1 MIKINWI
8 TIVAIRKILKFP
20 DQDLRIKAK
29 PVETFDEELK
39 TLTDDM
45 FETMHS
51 VNGIGLAATQIGVA
65 KQVAVIDISP
75 EKNEPLVI
83 VNPAI
88 QILDPSKTEDYDE
101 GCLSVPGFF
110 EKISR
115 PSDIKLTYQDLN
127 GKKQEIKPEGLLT
140 KVVQHELDHL
150 NGRLFV
156 DHISELKRRR
166 IRNKIVKQK

>member
-1 MIKINWI
+1 M
-8 TIVAIRKILKFP
+8 AIRKILKFP

-29 PVETFDEELK
+29 PVESFDDELK

-83 VNPAI
+83 INPAI
-88 QILDPSKTEDYDE
+88 QILDPSKNEDYDE

>member
-1 MIKINWI
+1 M
-8 TIVAIRKILKFP
+8 AIRKILKFP

-29 PVETFDEELK
+29 PVETFDDELK

-83 VNPAI
+83 INPEI
-88 QILDPSKTEDYDE
+88 KILDPSKKEDYDE

-110 EKISR
+110 ETISR
-115 PSDIKLTYQDLN
+115 PSDIQLSYQDLN
-127 GKKQEIKPEGLLT
+127 GQKQEIKPEGLLT

>member
-1 MIKINWI
+1 M
-8 TIVAIRKILKFP
+8 AIRKILKFP

-45 FETMHS
+45 LETMHS

-83 VNPAI
+83 VNPEI
-88 QILDPSKTEDYDE
+88 KILDPSKKEDYDE

-115 PSDIKLTYQDLN
+115 PSDIKLSYQDLN

>member
-1 MIKINWI
+1 M
-8 TIVAIRKILKFP
+8 AIRKILKFP

-29 PVETFDEELK
+29 PIEIFDEELK

-45 FETMHS
+45 LETMHS

-115 PSDIKLTYQDLN
+115 PSVIKLTYQDLN

>member
-1 MIKINWI
+1 M
-8 TIVAIRKILKFP
+8 AIRKILKFP

-29 PVETFDEELK
+29 PVETFNEELK
-39 TLTDDM
+39 ALTDDM

-51 VNGIGLAATQIGVA
+51 VNGIGLAATQIGIA
-65 KQVAVIDISP
+65 KRVAVIDISQ

-83 VNPAI
+83 INPVI
-88 QILDPSKTEDYDE
+88 QILDPYKTEDYDE

-110 EKISR
+110 ETISR
-115 PSDIKLTYQDLN
+115 PSDVKLSFQDLN
-127 GKKQEIKPEGLLT
+127 GQKKEIKPEGLLT

>member
-1 MIKINWI
+1 M
-8 TIVAIRKILKFP
+8 AIRKILKFP

-29 PVETFDEELK
+29 PVVTFDDELK
-39 TLTDDM
+39 TLTEDM

-51 VNGIGLAATQIGVA
+51 VDGIGLAATQIGVA

-83 VNPAI
+83 INPEI
-88 QILDPSKTEDYDE
+88 KILDPSKKEDYDE

-110 EKISR
+110 ETISR
-115 PSDIKLTYQDLN
+115 PSDIQLSYQDLN
-127 GKKQEIKPEGLLT
+127 GQKQEIKPEGLLA

>member
-1 MIKINWI
+1 M
-8 TIVAIRKILKFP
+8 AIRKILKFP

-29 PVETFDEELK
+29 PVETFDDELK

-83 VNPAI
+83 VNPKI
-88 QILDPSKTEDYDE
+88 QILDPSKKEDYDE

-110 EKISR
+110 ETISR
-115 PSDIKLTYQDLN
+115 PSDIKLSYQDLN

>member
-1 MIKINWI
+1 V
-8 TIVAIRKILKFP
+8 TIRKILKFP

-83 VNPAI
+83 VNPVI

-115 PSDIKLTYQDLN
+115 PSDIKLSYQDLN

-156 DHISELKRRR
+156 DNISELKRRR

>member
-1 MIKINWI
+1 M
-8 TIVAIRKILKFP
+8 AIRKILKFP

-39 TLTDDM
+39 TLKDDM

>member
-1 MIKINWI
+1 M
-8 TIVAIRKILKFP
+8 AIRKILKFP

-39 TLTDDM
+39 ALTDDM

-51 VNGIGLAATQIGVA
+51 VNGIGLAATQIGIA
-65 KQVAVIDISP
+65 KRVAVIDISQ

-83 VNPAI
+83 INPVI
-88 QILDPSKTEDYDE
+88 QILDPYKTEDYDE

-110 EKISR
+110 ETISR
-115 PSDIKLTYQDLN
+115 PSDVKLTFQDLS
-127 GKKQEIKPEGLLT
+127 GQKKEIKPEGLLT

-166 IRNKIVKQK
+166 IRNKIVKHK

>member
-1 MIKINWI
+1 M
-8 TIVAIRKILKFP
+8 AIRKILKFP
-20 DQDLRIKAK
+20 NQDLRIKAK
-29 PVETFDEELK
+29 PVESFDDELK

-156 DHISELKRRR
+156 DHISGLKRRR
-166 IRNKIVKQK
+166 IRNKIIKQK

>member
-1 MIKINWI
+1 
-8 TIVAIRKILKFP
+8 VAIRKILKFP

-29 PVETFDEELK
+29 PVEAFDEELK
-39 TLTDDM
+39 ALTDDM

-75 EKNEPLVI
+75 EKNEPLII

-115 PSDIKLTYQDLN
+115 PSDIKLSYQDLN
-127 GKKQEIKPEGLLT
+127 GQKQEIKPEGLLT

>member
-1 MIKINWI
+1 M
-8 TIVAIRKILKFP
+8 AIRKILKFP

-29 PVETFDEELK
+29 PVESFDDELK

-115 PSDIKLTYQDLN
+115 PSEIKLTYQDLN

>member
-1 MIKINWI
+1 M
-8 TIVAIRKILKFP
+8 AIRKILKFP

-29 PVETFDEELK
+29 PVETFDDELK

-83 VNPAI
+83 INPKI
-88 QILDPSKTEDYDE
+88 QILDPSKKEDYDE

>member
-1 MIKINWI
+1 M
-8 TIVAIRKILKFP
+8 AIRKILKFP

-29 PVETFDEELK
+29 PIETFDEELK
-39 TLTDDM
+39 NLTDDM

-65 KQVAVIDISP
+65 QQVAVIDISP

-83 VNPAI
+83 INPKI
-88 QILDPSKTEDYDE
+88 LILDSSKTEDYDE

-110 EKISR
+110 ETISR
-115 PSDIKLTYQDLN
+115 PSDIKLSYQDLN
-127 GKKQEIKPEGLLT
+127 GKRKEIKPEGLLT

>member
-1 MIKINWI
+1 
-8 TIVAIRKILKFP
+8 VAIRKILKFP
-20 DQDLRIKAK
+20 DQDLRTKAEV
-29 PVETFDEELK
+29 VETFDAALK

-51 VNGIGLAATQIGVA
+51 VNGIGLAATQIGIS
-65 KQVAVIDISP
+65 KRVAVIDISQD
-75 EKNEPLVI
+75 KNEPFVI
-83 VNPAI
+83 INPEI
-88 QILDPSKTEDYDE
+88 EILNTSKNEDYDE

-110 EKISR
+110 ETVSR
-115 PSDIKLTYQDLN
+115 PSDIKLTYQDLK
-127 GKKQEIKPEGLLT
+127 GEKKEIKPEGLLT

>member
-1 MIKINWI
+1 M
-8 TIVAIRKILKFP
+8 AIRKILKFP

-29 PVETFDEELK
+29 PVEAFDEELK
-39 TLTDDM
+39 ALTNDM

-65 KQVAVIDISP
+65 KRVAVIDISP

-88 QILDPSKTEDYDE
+88 QIMDPSKKEDYDE

>member
-1 MIKINWI
+1 M
-8 TIVAIRKILKFP
+8 AIRKILKFP

-29 PVETFDEELK
+29 PVVTFDDELK

-83 VNPAI
+83 INPEI
-88 QILDPSKTEDYDE
+88 KILDPSKKEDYDE

-110 EKISR
+110 ETISR
-115 PSDIKLTYQDLN
+115 PSDIQLSYQDLN
-127 GKKQEIKPEGLLT
+127 GQKQEIKPEGLLA

>member
-1 MIKINWI
+1 M
-8 TIVAIRKILKFP
+8 AIRKILKFP

-45 FETMHS
+45 FETMHAA
-51 VNGIGLAATQIGVA
+51 NGVGLAATQIGVA

-83 VNPAI
+83 INPAI

-127 GKKQEIKPEGLLT
+127 GNKQEIKPEGLLT

>member
-1 MIKINWI
+1 M
-8 TIVAIRKILKFP
+8 AIRKILKFP

-51 VNGIGLAATQIGVA
+51 VNGIGLASTQIGVA

-83 VNPAI
+83 VNPKI
-88 QILDPSKTEDYDE
+88 QILDPSKKEDYDE

-110 EKISR
+110 ETISR
-115 PSDIKLTYQDLN
+115 PSDIKLSYQDLN

>member
-1 MIKINWI
+1 M
-8 TIVAIRKILKFP
+8 AIRKILKFP

-29 PVETFDEELK
+29 PVETFDDELK

-51 VNGIGLAATQIGVA
+51 VDGIGLAATQIGVA

-83 VNPAI
+83 INPAI

>member
-1 MIKINWI
+1 M
-8 TIVAIRKILKFP
+8 TIRKILKFP

-39 TLTDDM
+39 TLTEDM

-65 KQVAVIDISP
+65 KQVAVIDISA

-115 PSDIKLTYQDLN
+115 PSDIKLSYQDLN

>member
-1 MIKINWI
+1 M
-8 TIVAIRKILKFP
+8 AIRKILKFP

-29 PVETFDEELK
+29 PVETFDDELK

-115 PSDIKLTYQDLN
+115 PSDIKLALSL
-127 GKKQEIKPEGLLT
+127 I
-140 KVVQHELDHL
+140 
-150 NGRLFV
+150 
-156 DHISELKRRR
+156 HI
-166 IRNKIVKQK
+166 

>member
-1 MIKINWI
+1 M
-8 TIVAIRKILKFP
+8 AIRKILKFP

-29 PVETFDEELK
+29 PVESFDGELK

-51 VNGIGLAATQIGVA
+51 VNGIGLAATQIGIA

>member
-1 MIKINWI
+1 M
-8 TIVAIRKILKFP
+8 TIRKILKFP

-29 PVETFDEELK
+29 PVETFDDELK

-51 VNGIGLAATQIGVA
+51 VDGIGLAATQIGVA

>member
-1 MIKINWI
+1 M
-8 TIVAIRKILKFP
+8 AIRKILKFP

-29 PVETFDEELK
+29 PVESFDDELK

-115 PSDIKLTYQDLN
+115 PSDIKLSYQDLS

-156 DHISELKRRR
+156 DHISEL
-166 IRNKIVKQK
+166 

>member
-1 MIKINWI
+1 M
-8 TIVAIRKILKFP
+8 AIRKILKFP

-51 VNGIGLAATQIGVA
+51 VNGIGLAATQIGVT

-88 QILDPSKTEDYDE
+88 QILDPTKTEDYDE

>member
-1 MIKINWI
+1 M
-8 TIVAIRKILKFP
+8 TIRKILKFP
-20 DQDLRIKAK
+20 DQDLRIKAI

-75 EKNEPLVI
+75 EKNKPLVI
-83 VNPAI
+83 INPEI
-88 QILDPSKTEDYDE
+88 QILDPTRTEDYDE

-110 EKISR
+110 ETISR
-115 PSDIKLTYQDLN
+115 PSDIKLSYQDLN
-127 GKKQEIKPEGLLT
+127 GKEQEIKPEGLLT

>member
-1 MIKINWI
+1 
-8 TIVAIRKILKFP
+8 
-20 DQDLRIKAK
+20 
-29 PVETFDEELK
+29 
-39 TLTDDM
+39 M

-51 VNGIGLAATQIGVA
+51 VNGIGLAATQIGIS
-65 KQVAVIDISP
+65 KRVAVIDISQ
-75 EKNEPLVI
+75 EKNEPFVI
-83 VNPAI
+83 INPEI
-88 QILDPSKTEDYDE
+88 EILDTSKNEDYDE

-110 EKISR
+110 ETISR
-115 PSDIKLTYQDLN
+115 PSDIKLTYQDLS
-127 GKKQEIKPEGLLT
+127 GEKKEIKPEGLLT

>member
-1 MIKINWI
+1 
-8 TIVAIRKILKFP
+8 VAIRKILKFP

-39 TLTDDM
+39 ALTDDM

-115 PSDIKLTYQDLN
+115 PSDIKLSYQDLN
-127 GKKQEIKPEGLLT
+127 GQKQEIKPEGLLT

>member
-1 MIKINWI
+1 M
-8 TIVAIRKILKFP
+8 AIRKILKFP

-83 VNPAI
+83 VNPKI
-88 QILDPSKTEDYDE
+88 QILDPSKKEDYDE
-101 GCLSVPGFF
+101 GCLSIPGFF
-110 EKISR
+110 ETISR
-115 PSDIKLTYQDLN
+115 PSDIKLSYQDLN

>member
-1 MIKINWI
+1 
-8 TIVAIRKILKFP
+8 VAIRKILKFP

-83 VNPAI
+83 VNPVI

-115 PSDIKLTYQDLN
+115 PSDIKLSYQDLN

>member
-1 MIKINWI
+1 M
-8 TIVAIRKILKFP
+8 AIRKILKFP

-29 PVETFDEELK
+29 PVETFDDELK
-39 TLTDDM
+39 ALTDDM

>member
-1 MIKINWI
+1 
-8 TIVAIRKILKFP
+8 VAIRKILKFP

-39 TLTDDM
+39 ILTNDM

-83 VNPAI
+83 VNPEI
-88 QILDPSKTEDYDE
+88 QILDPSKREDYDE

-115 PSDIKLTYQDLN
+115 PSDIKLSYQDLN
-127 GKKQEIKPEGLLT
+127 GKKQEIKPEGLLA

>member
-1 MIKINWI
+1 M
-8 TIVAIRKILKFP
+8 AIRKILKFP

-29 PVETFDEELK
+29 PVETFDDELK
-39 TLTDDM
+39 TLTEDM

-75 EKNEPLVI
+75 EKNQPLVI
-83 VNPAI
+83 VNPTI

-115 PSDIKLTYQDLN
+115 PSDIKLSYQDLN
-127 GKKQEIKPEGLLT
+127 GKKQEIKPDGLLT

>member
-1 MIKINWI
+1 M
-8 TIVAIRKILKFP
+8 AIRKILKFP

-29 PVETFDEELK
+29 PVESFDDELK

-115 PSDIKLTYQDLN
+115 PSVIKLTYQDLN
-127 GKKQEIKPEGLLT
+127 GQKQEIKPEGLLT

>member
-1 MIKINWI
+1 M
-8 TIVAIRKILKFP
+8 AIRKILKFP

-29 PVETFDEELK
+29 PVETFDDELK
-39 TLTDDM
+39 ALTDDM

-51 VNGIGLAATQIGVA
+51 VNGIGMAATQIGVA

-88 QILDPSKTEDYDE
+88 QILDPSVTEDYDE

>member
-1 MIKINWI
+1 M
-8 TIVAIRKILKFP
+8 AIRKILKFP
-20 DQDLRIKAK
+20 NQDLRIKAK
-29 PVETFDEELK
+29 PVESFDDELK

-127 GKKQEIKPEGLLT
+127 GKKQEIIPEGLLT